1 MSKKTISI
9 ALSVLLSSTMLSANS
24 DNMAESLMKLRG
36 EVEHLDTQ
44 INDEKEA
51 YKSSMKSLSIQK
63 SELEAMVSREDL
75 KIKQINKELSD
86 IQAKIVAASKNS
98 QGLKPI
104 VIEAIDN
111 LSAMMKTSIPFKT
124 SERVESVEKIKQ
136 QLNDSLIT
144 PQKALSQ
151 VYNAYNDEIRMTKEN
166 GIFKQTIVLNSE
178 EKLAEIARI
187 GTAMM
192 FFKTPND
199 TVGYVVKNG
208 NSWTY
213 QEELNKEKQTE
224 ILSIF
229 DAFKKQIRTGYFTL
243 PNALILSEA
252 K

>member
-24 DNMAESLMKLRG
+24 DNMAESLMKLRA

-44 INDEKEA
+44 INDEKDA

>member
-9 ALSVLLSSTMLSANS
+9 ALSVLLSSTILSANS

>member
-44 INDEKEA
+44 INDEKDA

>member
-9 ALSVLLSSTMLSANS
+9 ALSVLLSSTILSANS
-24 DNMAESLMKLRG
+24 DNMAESLMKLRA

-44 INDEKEA
+44 INDEKDA

>member
-9 ALSVLLSSTMLSANS
+9 ALSVLLSSTILSANS

-44 INDEKEA
+44 INDEKDA

>member
-9 ALSVLLSSTMLSANS
+9 AFSVLLSSTMLSANS
-24 DNMAESLMKLRG
+24 DNMAESLMKLRA

-44 INDEKEA
+44 INDEKDA